1 MGDGG
6 GAPQGLRNG
15 SGGGAP
21 WATEQDEVLCEAG
34 GGGDRIVAGLGTGE
48 SLISF

>member
-21 WATEQDEVLCEAG
+21 WATEQSRMKSYVKQEEGVT
-34 GGGDRIVAGLGTGE
+34 GLW
-48 SLISF
+48 LA